1 MWNDYTQWNDTVKA
15 SVLHFTKGSMDAL
28 QNWFFWT
35 WKIGNSTGTIAQV
48 NPFWHYRLGLANGW
62 IPTDPRQAIGTC
74 AQDGVSGTN
83 FDGTY
88 SSPYMTGGAGAGTI
102 AAAQTSSYPWPPVS
116 FANVASSSMKSIPQY
131 TQTGTPITMPAMTFT
146 APSASSTIN
155 AGTGWYKANDASRQ
169 AYAAISGWVLL
180 ASLRGSSLIGHS
192 CAYPAEY
199 SAGTA
204 VSANACGAGLSQA
217 IRRAAQP
224 AATAPPS

>member
-1 MWNDYTQWNDTVKA
+1 
-15 SVLHFTKGSMDAL
+15 
-28 QNWFFWT
+28 
-35 WKIGNSTGTIAQV
+35 
-48 NPFWHYRLGLANGW
+48 
-62 IPTDPRQAIGTC
+62 
-74 AQDGVSGTN
+74 VSGTN

-116 FANVASSSMKSIPQY
+116 FANVASASMKSIPQY